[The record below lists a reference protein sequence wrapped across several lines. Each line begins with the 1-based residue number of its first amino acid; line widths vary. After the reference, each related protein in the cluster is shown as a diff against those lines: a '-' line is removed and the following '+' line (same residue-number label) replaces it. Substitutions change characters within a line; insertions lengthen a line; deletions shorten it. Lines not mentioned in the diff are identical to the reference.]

1 MTKTISTFFFVG
13 HLPTAP
19 GTWGSIAALPF
30 AYGLHAMGGFPLL
43 LLATALIFFLGWW
56 ATSRETIGATNHD
69 PGEIVIDEV
78 VGQWITLLPVSA
90 ALSSG
95 WAPSAQLPI
104 LILVLGFALFRIF
117 DIKKPSIVGTADRM
131 NTPLG
136 VMLDDVVAGAMAAA
150 ALIAIL
156 SIYSLFV

>member
-30 AYGLHAMGGFPLL
+30 AYVLHAMGGFPLL
-43 LLATALIFFLGWW
+43 LLATAVVFLVGWW
-56 ATSRETIGATNHD
+56 ATIGETNGAANHD

-78 VGQWITLLPVSA
+78 IGQWITLLPVSA

-95 WAPSAQLPI
+95 WSATAQMPVVI
-104 LILVLGFALFRIF
+104 MAMGFILFRVF
-117 DIKKPSIVGTADRM
+117 DIKKPSMVGVADRM

-136 VMLDDVVAGAMAAA
+136 VMLDDVVAGVMAAA
-150 ALIAIL
+150 ALIGIL
-156 SIYSLFV
+156 SIYSIFL